1 MTNTDQF
8 CFEAVP
14 ASHFPLI
21 RQFYKQASYFNQ
33 VGRKDE
39 VYCLR
44 DRLNG
49 NAVVAAVR
57 LVKTA
62 DYLILRSMVV
72 SPACQR
78 QGLGKFFLQQVMAQ
92 LENRTC
98 WCYPFEWLE
107 DFYRTSGFISIQP
120 EKAPLLI
127 HTKYQQYLEQG
138 RKLLIMR
145 YSSKTC
151 L

>member
-1 MTNTDQF
+1 MINTEDIS
-8 CFEAVP
+8 FESVLP
-14 ASHFPLI
+14 SHFPLI
-21 RQFYKQASYFNQ
+21 KQFYKASNYFSQ

-44 DRLNG
+44 DRPNG
-49 NAVVAAVR
+49 NAIVAAVR

-72 SPACQR
+72 SPDYQR
-78 QGLGKFFLQQVMAQ
+78 RGLGTYFLQHISSRLNQ
-92 LENRTC
+92 RTC

-107 DFYRTSGFISIQP
+107 TFYQTSGFICITP
-120 EKAPLLI
+120 ENAPLLI
-127 HTKYQQYLEQG
+127 HTKYQQYLQQG

-145 YSSKTC
+145 YPAEI
-151 L
+151 

>member
-1 MTNTDQF
+1 MINLERY
-8 CFEAVP
+8 CFESVP
-14 ASHFPLI
+14 PSHFPLI
-21 RQFYKQASYFNQ
+21 KQFYKQVNYFNQ

-44 DRLNG
+44 DTSDG
-49 NAVVAAVR
+49 NAIVAAVR

-72 SPACQR
+72 APASQR
-78 QGLGKFFLQQVMAQ
+78 QGLGKLFLQQVIAQ
-92 LENRTC
+92 LGKRTC

-107 DFYRTSGFISIQP
+107 DFYKSAGFICIEP

-127 HTKYQQYLEQG
+127 HTKYQQYLAQG

-145 YSSKTC
+145 FA
-151 L
+151 